1 MKFDKDMK
9 LYSRYVRFK
18 AKKVLS
24 EEFIKNTIPIVSDA
38 TIIEINSNGHPNIES
53 TLITHSEYYFLYF
66 LLIRI
71 FNYIAKK
78 SKK

>member
-1 MKFDKDMK
+1 MIFDKDIK
-9 LYSRYVRFK
+9 IYSRLFRLK

-38 TIIEINSNGHPNIES
+38 TIIEINSKGHPNIES

>member
-1 MKFDKDMK
+1 MIFDKDIK
-9 LYSRYVRFK
+9 VYSRYIRLK

-24 EEFIKNTIPIVSDA
+24 EEFFTNTIPIISDA
-38 TIIEINSNGHPNIES
+38 TILEINSNGHPNIES
-53 TLITHSEYYFLYF
+53 TLITHSEYYFLTF
-66 LLIRI
+66 MLIRI

>member
-1 MKFDKDMK
+1 MIFDKDIK
-9 LYSRYVRFK
+9 VYSRLLSLK

-24 EEFIKNTIPIVSDA
+24 EEFIKNTIPIISDA
-38 TIIEINSNGHPNIES
+38 AIIEINSNGHPNIES
-53 TLITHSEYYFLYF
+53 TLITHSEYYFLTF
-66 LLIRI
+66 VLIRI

>member
-1 MKFDKDMK
+1 MKFEKRYTV
-9 LYSRYVRFK
+9 YSRYIRLK

-24 EEFIKNTIPIVSDA
+24 EEFIKNTIPIISDA
-38 TIIEINSNGHPNIES
+38 TILEINSNGHPDIES
-53 TLITHSEYYFLYF
+53 TLITHSEYYFLTF
-66 LLIRI
+66 ILIRI